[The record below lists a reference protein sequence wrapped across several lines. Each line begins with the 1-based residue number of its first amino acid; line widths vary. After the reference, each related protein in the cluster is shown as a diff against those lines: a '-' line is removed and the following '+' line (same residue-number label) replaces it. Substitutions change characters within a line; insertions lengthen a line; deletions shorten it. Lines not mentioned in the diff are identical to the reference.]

1 MIRILLVLVLAY
13 GGLALVVFLNQ
24 RSMLYHPSRD
34 SLEALTKLA
43 ASFGFRPW
51 TNAASDVIGWMRP
64 APSKGP
70 HPRVLIVHGNAGSAI
85 DRVDYANGVTRVM
98 PADVYILEY
107 PGYGSRPGA
116 PTQTSVLAAADDAI
130 ALIEKDGPVCIIG
143 ESLGTGVAA
152 YLAGTHPKSVA
163 AMLLMAP
170 YHNMIEVA
178 QSHMPIFPV
187 RLMLL
192 DQYPAAKNLRDYH
205 GPVAV
210 VLAGEDEVIPKRFG
224 KHLYDDYKGPKRL
237 WEISKAGHNDLPDQ
251 PAEWWQELVSF
262 WKTNATASLTNQKAS
277 EARKL

>member
-1 MIRILLVLVLAY
+1 MIRVLLILALAY

-34 SLEALTKLA
+34 SLEALTRMA
-43 ASFGFRPW
+43 VGFGFRPW
-51 TNAASDVIGWMRP
+51 TNSAGDVIGWMRP
-64 APSKGP
+64 APGKGP
-70 HPRVLIVHGNAGSAI
+70 HPHVLIVHGNAGSAI
-85 DRVDYANGVTRVM
+85 NRVDYADGVTHEM

-116 PTQTSVLAAADDAI
+116 PTQKRIFAAADEAMS
-130 ALIEKDGPVCIIG
+130 LIERDGPVCIIG

-187 RLMLL
+187 PLMLL
-192 DQYPAAKNLRDYH
+192 DRYPSARYLRDYH
-205 GPVAV
+205 GPIAV
-210 VLAGEDEVIPKRFG
+210 VLAGEDNVIPKQFG
-224 KHLYDDYKGPKRL
+224 KHLYDDYAGPKKL
-237 WEISKAGHNDLPDQ
+237 WEIPKAGHNDLPDQ
-251 PAEWWQELVSF
+251 PAEWWRELVKF
-262 WKTNATASLTNQKAS
+262 WRTNAVGTLTNNVSDGEKH
-277 EARKL
+277 